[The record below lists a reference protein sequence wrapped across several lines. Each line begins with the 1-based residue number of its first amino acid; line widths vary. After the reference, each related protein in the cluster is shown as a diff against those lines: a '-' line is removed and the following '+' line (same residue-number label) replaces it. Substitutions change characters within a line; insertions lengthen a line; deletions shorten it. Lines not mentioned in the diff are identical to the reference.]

1 MRSSGLRVPNG
12 NVYLLAL
19 SSRRLQ
25 PRMKQ
30 DYYADL
36 GILKTASEA
45 EIKTAYRRLVLEHHP
60 DKQGDPVKFRAAAEA
75 YDVLGDPVK
84 RQAYDTAST
93 NARIVDLKG
102 ESSALV
108 EEYFRQFAK

>member
-1 MRSSGLRVPNG
+1 
-12 NVYLLAL
+12 
-19 SSRRLQ
+19 
-25 PRMKQ
+25 MKQ

-60 DKQGDPVKFRAAAEA
+60 DKQGDPIKFRAVAEA

-108 EEYFRQFAK
+108 EEYFRQFTT